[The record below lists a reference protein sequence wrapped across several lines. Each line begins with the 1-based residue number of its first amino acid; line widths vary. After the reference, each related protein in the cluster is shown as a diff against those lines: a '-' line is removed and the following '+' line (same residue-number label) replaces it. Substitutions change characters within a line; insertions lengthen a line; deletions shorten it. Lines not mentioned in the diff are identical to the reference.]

1 MIGADAIGRL
11 AIAQEPAAG
20 TVFVLNAATGLFTL
34 TGEAAVFD
42 VLMAAAQGSFALSGQ
57 ATLATFQIIVSTG
70 FFTLTGEA
78 ANASFSVIQQPL
90 KVVQDQFDVDE
101 WGRFYRGGGMRYTL

>member
-11 AIAQEPAAG
+11 AIAQEPTTAQ
-20 TVFVLNAATGLFTL
+20 VFVLSAATGLFTL
-34 TGEAAVFD
+34 TGEAVVFD

-57 ATLATFQIIVSTG
+57 AALATFQIVAGTG
-70 FFTLTGEA
+70 FFALTGEA
-78 ANASFSVIQQPL
+78 ADASFSVIQQPL